1 MLKKML
7 IGILIFLVLLAVV
20 FTLMLFRLGATSRS
34 MDVSL
39 GHDEGQLLAC
49 PDSPNCVSS
58 QADPADSHYIVAIE
72 DVDGSKW
79 ARLETVLNGMD
90 GARQVRVEDDYT
102 YYTFQTSL
110 IGFVDDV
117 EFFYAPDQSVIHV
130 RSASR
135 VGQSDM
141 NANRKRVEM
150 IRVAL

>member
-7 IGILIFLVLLAVV
+7 IGILIFLLLLAVV
-20 FTLMLFRLGATSRS
+20 FTLMLFRLGAVSRS

-39 GHDEGQLLAC
+39 GHDNGQLLAC

-58 QADPADSHYIVAIE
+58 QAELVDSHYINALE
-72 DVDGSKW
+72 DLDGSKW
-79 ARLETVLNGMD
+79 ARLGMVLNGMD
-90 GARQVRVEDDYT
+90 GASQMGSEGNYT
-102 YYTFQTSL
+102 YYTFQTKL
-110 IGFVDDV
+110 MGFVDDV

-150 IRVAL
+150 IRAAL

>member
-1 MLKKML
+1 ML
-7 IGILIFLVLLAVV
+7 IGILIFLLLLAVV
-20 FTLMLFRLGATSRS
+20 FTLMLFRLGAVSRS

-39 GHDEGQLLAC
+39 GHDNGQLLAC

-58 QADPADSHYIVAIE
+58 QAELVDSHYINALE
-72 DVDGSKW
+72 DLDGSKW
-79 ARLETVLNGMD
+79 ARLGMVLNGMD
-90 GARQVRVEDDYT
+90 GASQMGSEGNYT
-102 YYTFQTSL
+102 YYTFQTKL
-110 IGFVDDV
+110 MGFVDDV

-150 IRVAL
+150 IRAAL